1 MPSPVPCRKLVDST
15 PDTDQMF
22 INDNETE
29 HHRVQDDDNHGSSL
43 IDTEFSS
50 SQSSQKPIKSQEDNN
65 PYLMHIGE
73 SDAMIEGVTNEEYHK
88 DHDDD
93 GYENMAFNAFSV
105 LSDSTTGS
113 GIGSFISNSS
123 TVIL

>member
-1 MPSPVPCRKLVDST
+1 MPSSVPHRKSVDST

-22 INDNETE
+22 INDDETE

-65 PYLMHIGE
+65 PYLVYMGE
-73 SDAMIEGVTNEEYHK
+73 SNATMKGVTDEEYHK

-93 GYENMAFNAFSV
+93 GYKNM
-105 LSDSTTGS
+105 
-113 GIGSFISNSS
+113 
-123 TVIL
+123 